1 MVSYR
6 YKIKGISPHTKIV
19 MMMSKILKLK
29 D

>member
-6 YKIKGISPHTKIV
+6 YKIKGIFPHTKIV
-19 MMMSKILKLK
+19 MMMSKILKLE